1 MMAKKILLVYP
12 KYPETFWGFKYAI
25 KFISKKSVYPPLGLL
40 TVAALLPSSWEK
52 KLVDLNV
59 RTLRDKELK
68 WADYVFISAMDVQKK
83 SVKEIIGQ
91 CQKLG
96 TKIVAGGPLFTSN
109 PDQFPDIDYLV
120 LNEAEITLAPFLKD
134 LQNGTAKHLYFSDT
148 WANIEKTPLPLW
160 QLINFKNYTAM
171 NIQYSRGCPFNC
183 DFCDITILY
192 GRQVRTKNKQQILTE
207 LNSLYFLGWRGVVFI
222 VDDNFIGNTVK
233 LKTQILPALIN
244 WTKKNKQPFTFH
256 TESSINLAD
265 DPELISLMVQTGFN
279 TVFIGIETVHE
290 ESLAECGKFQNQN
303 RNLIE
308 SIKKIQR
315 LGLQVQGGFIVG
327 FDNDPQSIFDAQIKF
342 IQKSGIITAMVGLL
356 NAVRGTR
363 LYQRLEQEKRLIKS
377 FSGNNTDFSLNFIP
391 KMNSKT
397 LLAGYKKIIKT
408 IYAPKYYYRRV
419 KTFLGEYRPLT
430 KNRGQ
435 FKLCYLMALLKSVLR
450 LGILGKERWY
460 YWGLFF
466 WTLSTRP
473 KLFPL
478 AITFSIHGFHYRK
491 IFEKY
496 L

>member
-1 MMAKKILLVYP
+1 
-12 KYPETFWGFKYAI
+12 YPETFWGFKYAI

-327 FDNDPQSIFDAQIKF
+327 FDHDPQSIFDAQIKF

>member
-1 MMAKKILLVYP
+1 M
-12 KYPETFWGFKYAI
+12 
-25 KFISKKSVYPPLGLL
+25 
-40 TVAALLPSSWEK
+40 
-52 KLVDLNV
+52 DLNV

-327 FDNDPQSIFDAQIKF
+327 FDHDPQSIFDAQIKF

>member
-12 KYPETFWGFKYAI
+12 EYPETFWGFKYAI

>member
-1 MMAKKILLVYP
+1 MAKKILLVYP

-327 FDNDPQSIFDAQIKF
+327 FDHDPQSIFDAQIKF

>member
-1 MMAKKILLVYP
+1 MAKKILLVYP
-12 KYPETFWGFKYAI
+12 EYPETFWGFKYAI

-327 FDNDPQSIFDAQIKF
+327 FDHDPQSIFDAQIKF

>member
-1 MMAKKILLVYP
+1 MAKKILLVYP

>member
-327 FDNDPQSIFDAQIKF
+327 FDHDPQSIFDAQIKF

>member
-327 FDNDPQSIFDAQIKF
+327 FDHDDEGIFDRQ
-342 IQKSGIITAMVGLL
+342 G
-356 NAVRGTR
+356 
-363 LYQRLEQEKRLIKS
+363 
-377 FSGNNTDFSLNFIP
+377 
-391 KMNSKT
+391 
-397 LLAGYKKIIKT
+397 
-408 IYAPKYYYRRV
+408 RRV
-419 KTFLGEYRPLT
+419 S
-430 KNRGQ
+430 KNKR
-435 FKLCYLMALLKSVLR
+435 
-450 LGILGKERWY
+450 
-460 YWGLFF
+460 
-466 WTLSTRP
+466 
-473 KLFPL
+473 
-478 AITFSIHGFHYRK
+478 RK
-491 IFEKY
+491 I
-496 L
+496 

>member
-1 MMAKKILLVYP
+1 MAKKILLVYP
-12 KYPETFWGFKYAI
+12 EYPETFWGFKYAI

-450 LGILGKERWY
+450 LGILGKERWH

>member
-1 MMAKKILLVYP
+1 MAKKILLVYP
-12 KYPETFWGFKYAI
+12 EYPETFWGFKYAI

>member
-327 FDNDPQSIFDAQIKF
+327 FDHDPQSIFDAQIKF

-391 KMNSKT
+391 K
-397 LLAGYKKIIKT
+397 
-408 IYAPKYYYRRV
+408 
-419 KTFLGEYRPLT
+419 
-430 KNRGQ
+430 
-435 FKLCYLMALLKSVLR
+435 
-450 LGILGKERWY
+450 
-460 YWGLFF
+460 
-466 WTLSTRP
+466 
-473 KLFPL
+473 
-478 AITFSIHGFHYRK
+478 
-491 IFEKY
+491 
-496 L
+496 

>member
-12 KYPETFWGFKYAI
+12 KYPETFWVFKYEI
-25 KFISKKSVYPPLGLL
+25 NFIQKKSFPPPLGLL

-222 VDDNFIGNTVK
+222 VDDN
-233 LKTQILPALIN
+233 
-244 WTKKNKQPFTFH
+244 
-256 TESSINLAD
+256 
-265 DPELISLMVQTGFN
+265 
-279 TVFIGIETVHE
+279 
-290 ESLAECGKFQNQN
+290 
-303 RNLIE
+303 LIE

-327 FDNDPQSIFDAQIKF
+327 FDHDPQSIFDAQIKF

>member
-1 MMAKKILLVYP
+1 MAKKILLVYP
-12 KYPETFWGFKYAI
+12 EYPETFWGFKYAI

-327 FDNDPQSIFDAQIKF
+327 FDHDPQSIFDAQIKF

-450 LGILGKERWY
+450 LGILGKERWH